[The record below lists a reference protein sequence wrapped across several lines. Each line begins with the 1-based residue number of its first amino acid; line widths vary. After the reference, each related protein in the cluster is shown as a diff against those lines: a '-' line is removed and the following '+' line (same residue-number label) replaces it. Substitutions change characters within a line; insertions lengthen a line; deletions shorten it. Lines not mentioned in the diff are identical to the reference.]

1 MAKKIHKEPVDAVDS
16 APVEQ
21 GSSAPVASEQEIAET
36 LDQVEAGP
44 STLPTPPE
52 EGLSKA
58 SAYERPKKDF
68 DDGTDNNQTREI
80 VKP

>member
-1 MAKKIHKEPVDAVDS
+1 MAKKIHKEPVDAVD
-16 APVEQ
+16 
-21 GSSAPVASEQEIAET
+21 SAPVASEQEIAET

-44 STLPTPPE
+44 STLPTPPPE